1 MPETQVTSA
10 AGQGRALWMSTIAF
24 TVCFAVWT
32 IFAIIGVQIKQQLNL
47 NETEFGLLVGT
58 PILTGSLIR
67 LALGI
72 WTDQYGGRVV
82 YTVTMLAA
90 AVATYLLAY
99 AHTYPQVLIA
109 ALGVGIAGGSF
120 AVGIAYVSRWYP
132 TEKQGTALGIF
143 GAGNVGAAVTKFVA
157 PFVLV
162 AYGWQVTAQVWAA
175 GIAIMAVVFWF
186 TTTDDPVLRARRAR
200 GEKPTSAWL
209 ELAPLKNIQV
219 WRFSLY
225 YFFVFGAFV
234 ALSLWLPRYLISVYS
249 VPITTA
255 GMIAAAFSFP
265 ASVFRAYGGHL
276 SDRYGARRVMYWT
289 FLVAVAAT
297 FVLSYPPGDY
307 IIRSVKGPIAF
318 HMEMGVVPF
327 TVTVFV
333 LGFFMALG
341 KAAVYKHI
349 PVYYPKN
356 VGSVGGLVGMIGG
369 LGGFVLP
376 IAFGALLDLTGVWT
390 SCFMLL
396 FVLVTGALI
405 WMHLAIR
412 NMERGVV
419 GAALKELPEL
429 PEMQEIHKPEHV
441 GALSG
446 KVITDWRPEDKTFWE
461 TSGRAIARRNLWLSI
476 PALLLSFAV
485 WQVWSVVVAKLPAVG
500 FKFST
505 DELFWLAA
513 LPGISGATL
522 RIFYSFMVP
531 IFGGRLWT
539 TLATWSLIF
548 PAVGIGYAVQHPE
561 TPYFIFLGLAL
572 LCGFGGGNFA
582 SSMANI
588 SFFFPRAEKGNA
600 LALNAGLGNLGV
612 SVVQFVVP
620 IAITAGVFG
629 WLGGAPQPISATGKL
644 WLQNAGFI
652 WVPFIA
658 ASAFAAWFGM
668 NDIASAKA
676 SFSEQAV
683 IFERKHNWIM
693 CWLYTGTFG
702 SFIGYSAGFPLLAK
716 TQFPSVDA
724 LQFVFLGPLV
734 GALSRSA
741 TGWVSDKF
749 GGGRVTIWVWVLM
762 MVGVLGVLYFLGV
775 KDQPYAFWGFFAMF
789 LVLFFAAGVGNASTF
804 QMIPNIMRK
813 EMDRLMP
820 SADRETRL
828 RQAEK
833 ESAAITGFTSAIA
846 AFGAFFVPKSYGTS
860 IAMTGGVQAALWGF
874 LAFYVSCLV
883 ITWGFYTRRGG
894 LLYDVERGTSAPP
907 STPSSTPRPPAAPQ
921 PAE

>member
-1 MPETQVTSA
+1 MTVETSVTPQEQS
-10 AGQGRALWMSTIAF
+10 RALWLSTVAF

-32 IFAIIGVQIKQQLNL
+32 IFAIIGVRIKDELGL
-47 NETEFGLLVGT
+47 NETQFGLLVGT

-72 WTDQYGGRVV
+72 WTDQYGGRLV
-82 YTVTMLAA
+82 YTATMLAA
-90 AVATYLLAY
+90 AVATFLLSY
-99 AHTYPQVLIA
+99 AHTYPQMLIA
-109 ALGVGIAGGSF
+109 ALGVGISGGSF

-132 TEKQGTALGIF
+132 TEKQGLALGIF
-143 GAGNVGAAVTKFVA
+143 GAGNVGAAVTKFLA

-162 AYGWQVTAQVWAA
+162 AYGWQVTAQVWAI
-175 GIAIMAVVFWF
+175 GIALMGIIFWF
-186 TTTDDPVLRARRAR
+186 TTTDDPVLRERRAR
-200 GEKPTSAWL
+200 GEQPPSAWL
-209 ELAPLKNIQV
+209 ELAPLKNVQV

-234 ALSLWLPRYLISVYS
+234 ALSLWLPRYLINVYN
-249 VPITTA
+249 VDIKTA
-255 GMIAAAFSFP
+255 GMLAAMFSLP
-265 ASVFRAYGGHL
+265 ASLFRVYGGHL

-289 FLVAVAAT
+289 FLVSVVCT
-297 FVLSYPPGDY
+297 FALSYPPTDY
-307 IIRSVKGPIAF
+307 VVRGIKGPISF

-356 VGSVGGLVGMIGG
+356 VGAVGGLVGMIGG

-376 IAFGALLDLTGVWT
+376 IAFGLLNDLTGVWT

-396 FVLVTGALI
+396 FLLVSGALL
-405 WMHLAIR
+405 WMHMAIR
-412 NMERGVV
+412 QMERGVV
-419 GAALKELPEL
+419 GEALEKLPEL

-446 KVITDWRPEDKTFWE
+446 KILTDWRPEDKEFWE
-461 TSGRAIARRNLWLSI
+461 TTGRAIARRNLWISI
-476 PALLLSFAV
+476 PSLLLSFAV
-485 WQVWSVVVAKLPAVG
+485 WQVWSVVVAKLPSVG
-500 FKFST
+500 FNFTT
-505 DELFWLAA
+505 DQLFWLAA

-539 TLATWSLIF
+539 TVATWSLMI
-548 PAVGIGYAVQHPE
+548 PAVGIGYAVQNPN
-561 TPYFIFLGLAL
+561 TPYVVFLALAL
-572 LCGFGGGNFA
+572 LCGLGGGNFA

-588 SFFFPRAEKGNA
+588 SFFFPRSEKGNA

-620 IAITAGVFG
+620 IVITMGVFG
-629 WLGGAPQPISATGKL
+629 WLGGEPVMVQAGAQQVPL

-658 ASAFAAWFGM
+658 ASAFACWFGM

-683 IFERKHNWIM
+683 IFERKHTWLM

-716 TQFPSVDA
+716 TQFPAIDA
-724 LQFVFLGPLV
+724 LPFVFLGPLI

-741 TGWVSDKF
+741 TGWVSDKW
-749 GGGRVTIWVWVLM
+749 GGGRVTMWVWVM
-762 MVGVLGVLYFLGV
+762 MMLGVAGVLYFLSI
-775 KDQPYAFWGFFAMF
+775 KEQPGAFWGFFAMF
-789 LVLFFAAGVGNASTF
+789 LVLFFATGVGNASTF

-813 EMDRLMP
+813 EMERLMP
-820 SADRETRL
+820 TADPATRI

-846 AFGAFFVPKSYGTS
+846 AFGAFFIPKAYGTS
-860 IAMTGGVQAALWGF
+860 IEWTGGVETALWGF
-874 LAFYVSCLV
+874 LIFYVSCLV

-894 LLYDVERGTSAPP
+894 LLYDVERQ
-907 STPSSTPRPPAAPQ
+907 PPASPTPPMAAAWPVR
-921 PAE
+921 